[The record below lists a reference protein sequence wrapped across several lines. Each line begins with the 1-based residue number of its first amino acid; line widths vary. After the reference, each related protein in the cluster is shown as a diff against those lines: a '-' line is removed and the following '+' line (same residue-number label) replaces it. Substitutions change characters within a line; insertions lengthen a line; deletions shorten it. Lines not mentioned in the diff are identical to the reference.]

1 MVQKEQVNDF
11 ESSLCKERKKKE
23 EKREK
28 MTIDQTN
35 STEGKK
41 EREYLIRKCDIEP
54 TNRYSN

>member
-1 MVQKEQVNDF
+1 MNANDTEGEQIIQMVQKEQVNDF

-35 STEGKK
+35 SSQRVRK
-41 EREYLIRKCDIEP
+41 REN
-54 TNRYSN
+54 T